1 MVASS
6 ISIFGDPII
15 HEVNGKL
22 NEKKKDCE
30 KRSLFTALPGR
41 AASAASGGM
50 DGSLILI
57 YRDGGSMVLW
67 NRIGLKFLIF

>member
-1 MVASS
+1 M
-6 ISIFGDPII
+6 
-15 HEVNGKL
+15 KR
-22 NEKKKDCE
+22 KKTAQW
-30 KRSLFTALPGR
+30 RSLFTAPLGH